1 MCKKLYF
8 ATYKLIKTLK
18 ENIRIELS
26 KYVKLKEKEWL
37 AFSDL
42 LVIKK
47 YKKGEFLLKEEDYC
61 NYVGFVDKGLFNFFY
76 LIDGV
81 EHIRGFFSPKN
92 FISNYTS
99 FLLGNK
105 SKFYIRALENSS
117 ITLIHKNDLFLLYK
131 QVPKIQEFSKNI
143 VENLYIEISEK
154 YESFFLKTAE
164 ERYVELI
171 NSGPNI
177 IKNVPQYMIASYLGI
192 TPEGLSRIKKRI
204 SKK

>member
-1 MCKKLYF
+1 MKKN
-8 ATYKLIKTLK
+8 IK
-18 ENIRIELS
+18 NALS
-26 KYVKLKEKEWL
+26 EYINLTETEWL
-37 AFSDL
+37 VLSNS
-42 LVIKK
+42 LVTKH
-47 YKKGEFLLKEEDYC
+47 YKKGEYFLRENEFC

-81 EHIRGFFSPKN
+81 EHIRGFFFMN
-92 FISNYTS
+92 DFISNYPC

-131 QVPKIQEFSKNI
+131 QLPKIQELSRNV

-164 ERYVELI
+164 ERYLELI
-171 NSGPNI
+171 NSEPNI
-177 IKNVPQYMIASYLGI
+177 IKTVPQYMIASYLGI

>member
-1 MCKKLYF
+1 M
-8 ATYKLIKTLK
+8 
-18 ENIRIELS
+18 
-26 KYVKLKEKEWL
+26 
-37 AFSDL
+37 
-42 LVIKK
+42 
-47 YKKGEFLLKEEDYC
+47 
-61 NYVGFVDKGLFNFFY
+61 
-76 LIDGV
+76 
-81 EHIRGFFSPKN
+81 RGFFSPNN
-92 FISNYTS
+92 FISNYPC

-105 SKFYIRALENSS
+105 SKFYIKALKNSS

-131 QVPKIQEFSKNI
+131 QLPKIQELSRNV

-171 NSGPNI
+171 NSEPNI
-177 IKNVPQYMIASYLGI
+177 IKTVPQYMIASYLGI